1 MYTIYITAL
10 TIAGV
15 DTLRS
20 RREELTRRFFTRP
33 TRAERD
39 ILSSLLAA
47 TKARREHCC
56 KTQKKQTFCEQWN
69 RPKYQQIFKTRL
81 FHTVLKISSRL
92 SILF

>member
-1 MYTIYITAL
+1 MNVVFPGYDCTTAL

-47 TKARREHCC
+47 TKARRERYG
-56 KTQKKQTFCEQWN
+56 QNSEEPDFS
-69 RPKYQQIFKTRL
+69 R
-81 FHTVLKISSRL
+81 TVKNNYLLAFPRRGRAYVRANLES
-92 SILF
+92 